1 MTEEANPSQTEV
13 AETETVGEFIV
24 RSYRPSDRPAIRKI
38 CADTGFLGQPI
49 DPVFEDRE
57 LFADY
62 LTAYYTDAE
71 PESAVVCER
80 DGEVMGYVLGSRLPK
95 AKKAYEARHLPG
107 LVVRGL
113 WRYFTKPYSAASR
126 KYVKW
131 ILTQARKEVPFTP
144 PDMPHIHINI
154 LGPAKSVPITR
165 RMIDHYFD
173 HLVRCGEKAVYGQI
187 VSFEDRRGARLFM
200 RWGFKLVDR
209 REVTKYKDYDSRKVY
224 LLTIVKDLTA
234 NPTMNGLNLT
244 RKEKSEPELE

>member
-1 MTEEANPSQTEV
+1 MAESEELEPINGFT
-13 AETETVGEFIV
+13 V
-24 RSYRPSDRPAIRKI
+24 RSYRPGDRPMIRKI

-62 LTAYYTDAE
+62 LTSYYTDKE

-80 DGEVMGYVLGSRLPK
+80 DGQVMGYVLGSRLPK
-95 AKKAYEARHLPG
+95 AKKAYEARLLPI
-107 LVVRGL
+107 LAARGL

-126 KYVKW
+126 RYVKW
-131 ILTQARKEVPFTP
+131 IMTQARKEVPFTP
-144 PDMPHIHINI
+144 PNMPHIHINI

-165 RMIDHYFD
+165 RMIDHYFN

-187 VSFEDRRGARLFM
+187 VGFEDRRGERLFM
-200 RWGFKLVDR
+200 RWGFTLVDR
-209 REVTKYKDYDSRKVY
+209 REVTKYKDFHEGKVY

-244 RKEKSEPELE
+244 RGEKKPEAAG